1 MTLTQIA
8 AAGFRSV
15 QHPPLQSGRGVAEL
29 SLALVL
35 FAAVTTLLAH
45 RGIGGLSMRL
55 ARWVALLL
63 LAVAVVLVFL

>member
-8 AAGFRSV
+8 TAGFWSV

-29 SLALVL
+29 SLALAL

-45 RGIGGLSMRL
+45 RGIGGPSMQI
-55 ARWVALLL
+55 ARWIALVLLAAAVALVLL
-63 LAVAVVLVFL
+63 